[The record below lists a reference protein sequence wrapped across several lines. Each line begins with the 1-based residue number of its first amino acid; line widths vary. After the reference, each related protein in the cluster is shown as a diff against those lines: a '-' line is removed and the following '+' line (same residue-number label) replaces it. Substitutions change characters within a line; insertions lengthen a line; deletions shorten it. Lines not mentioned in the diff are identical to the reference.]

1 MKNLLICCF
10 VCLYSSLVVAH
21 ETNEAFFVITQK
33 ENTIEIKA
41 EFPWTMRNALIA
53 HNPSLENTAS
63 KKDFEQTFMEYIKA
77 NLILKNKS
85 GELLQFQNYKE
96 LDNNG
101 HSNQNSYLIVFNG
114 SDLFE
119 VTNTIMFNV
128 YDNQVNYNKLA
139 ISKKTYKTSKATN
152 HFNVNQKMESGNWYY
167 LLLII
172 PIIFLGNRFYQK
184 NNDHGV
190 IS

>member
-10 VCLYSSLVVAH
+10 VCLYSSFVVAH
-21 ETNEAFFVITQK
+21 ETNEAFFIITQK

-53 HNPSLENTAS
+53 YNPSLENTAG
-63 KKDFEQTFMEYIKA
+63 KKDFEQTFMEYIKE

-172 PIIFLGNRFYQK
+172 PFIFLGNRFYQK

-190 IS
+190 NS

>member
-1 MKNLLICCF
+1 MKNILICCF

-41 EFPWTMRNALIA
+41 GFPWTMRNALIA
-53 HNPSLENTAS
+53 YNPSLENTAS
-63 KKDFEQTFMEYIKA
+63 KKDFEHTFIEYIKA

-96 LDNNG
+96 LENND

-114 SDLFE
+114 SNLFE

-139 ISKKTYKTSKATN
+139 ISSKTYKTSKATN
-152 HFNVNQKMESGNWYY
+152 HFNVNQKMPSGNWYF

-172 PIIFLGNRFYQK
+172 PFIFLGNRFYQK
-184 NNDHGV
+184 NNDHGMN
-190 IS
+190 S